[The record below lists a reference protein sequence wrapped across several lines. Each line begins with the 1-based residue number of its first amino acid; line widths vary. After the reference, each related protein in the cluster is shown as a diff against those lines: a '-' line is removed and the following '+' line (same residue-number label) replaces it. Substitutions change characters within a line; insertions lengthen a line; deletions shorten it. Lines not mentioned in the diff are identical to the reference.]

1 MARRRRPAS
10 QPHAQ
15 ADDPIRVVVVEPQ
28 AILGAGVR
36 EILDREA
43 DMEVVGYVAT
53 TAEAIAVVDEE
64 APDIVIIDVP
74 SPTIEE
80 SDATRRLRKGAPES
94 GFVVLGRDDDDASI
108 VEAAEVGASAHV
120 GAMAEPEEL
129 VATIRRVAGGED
141 PLKDELITRPD
152 LVERIVDGMRE
163 SIMGDR
169 VQPPAITPRELD
181 VLVLVAA
188 GSRNREIAE
197 TLGVS
202 EQTVKNHLSTI
213 FHKLGVPNRT
223 HAVMYATRQGWLS
236 LDGVPVP
243 EPTPAAAGG
252 S

>member
-1 MARRRRPAS
+1 LARRRRPAS
-10 QPHAQ
+10 PPHAHVE
-15 ADDPIRVVVVEPQ
+15 DHIRVVVVEPR

-53 TAEAIAVVDEE
+53 TEEAIAVVDEA
-64 APDIVIIDVP
+64 APDIVVVDVP
-74 SPTIEE
+74 SPTAEE

-120 GAMAEPEEL
+120 GSLAEPEEL

-188 GSRNREIAE
+188 GKRNREVAE
-197 TLGVS
+197 SLGVS

-236 LDGVPVP
+236 LDGVPQG
-243 EPTPAAAGG
+243 EPTAAATRE